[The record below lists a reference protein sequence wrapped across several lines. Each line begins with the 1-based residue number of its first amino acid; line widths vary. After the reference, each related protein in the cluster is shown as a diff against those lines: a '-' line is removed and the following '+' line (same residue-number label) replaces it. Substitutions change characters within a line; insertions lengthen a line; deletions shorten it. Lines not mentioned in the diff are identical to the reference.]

1 MVCIGIE
8 KPRASRLTVLVIALQ
23 IRPTRLNGEV
33 DGHLHTSRQ
42 GERRLCDWNGSDV
55 DLGYHLAV
63 PIVNHSACGEMQ
75 LKTGEQGI

>member
-23 IRPTRLNGEV
+23 IRPAGLDGEV

-42 GERRLCDWNGSDV
+42 GERGLGDRNGGDV
-55 DLGYHLAV
+55 DLGYHFAV
-63 PIVNHSACGEMQ
+63 PIVNNSAYGEMQ